1 MQSGLGPDSVPLFP
15 QVTWESLDP
24 RSIERLPYPGF
35 RPSGSWRLTTEGRVH
50 GLSPDG
56 DRWQDRSTGDLVTI
70 ADRHLVLAYGSNLD
84 PLKLQDKLLSHAG
97 GELYAISAAVYG
109 WGAVWCAV
117 RRSDGSCTATLVPYP
132 DSVEVHAVLA
142 VTRKQLERMD
152 DWEGHPRWYRRIR
165 HSGTVKLENGTGP
178 AVEVYL
184 GTPERRPALVQDGRL
199 FRLRECPYDQID
211 VLIDGGVW

>member
-1 MQSGLGPDSVPLFP
+1 MTTGMDTEAVLDLVRDVAEQVVVPRFR
-15 QVTWESLDP
+15 SLDA
-24 RSIERLPYPGF
+24 
-35 RPSGSWRLTTEGRVH
+35 
-50 GLSPDG
+50 G
-56 DRWQDRSTGDLVTI
+56 DVSEKGPGDLVTI

-142 VTRKQLERMD
+142 VTRI
-152 DWEGHPRWYRRIR
+152 GTRRTSPNPNLAAWAR
-165 HSGTVKLENGTGP
+165 SSSAP
-178 AVEVYL
+178 S
-184 GTPERRPALVQDGRL
+184 
-199 FRLRECPYDQID
+199 
-211 VLIDGGVW
+211 